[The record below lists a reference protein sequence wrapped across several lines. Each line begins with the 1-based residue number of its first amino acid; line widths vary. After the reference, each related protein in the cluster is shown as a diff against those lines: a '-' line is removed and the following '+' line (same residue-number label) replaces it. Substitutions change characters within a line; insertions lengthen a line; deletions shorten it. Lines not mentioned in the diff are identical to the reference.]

1 MVPFSMTLSILSLIL
16 NDPNPHFKDSLRHY
30 STLNIIII
38 IIIIIII
45 VIIIIIK
52 FYFRQL
58 GPQT

>member
-1 MVPFSMTLSILSLIL
+1 MTLSILSLIL